1 MIRTTL
7 VAAASVVALLAAGS
21 AAAGEVTVTLTGV
34 QARGGSMLVSLQ
46 SRDQFMQRAMTAGT
60 VRENPQAGT
69 LTLTLP
75 NVPEGEYALSAL
87 HDADGNWTM
96 TMDGQRPAEGWAMSR
111 VSGELNRRPAFEDA
125 RVRVTADGAAI
136 TAAMVYPAAR

>member
-1 MIRTTL
+1 MIRTAL
-7 VAAASVVALLAAGS
+7 IAATSLAVLLAAG
-21 AAAGEVTVTLTGV
+21 AASAGEVTVTLTGV

-60 VRENPQAGT
+60 VRENPAAGT

-96 TMDGQRPAEGWAMSR
+96 TMDGQRPGEGWAMSR
-111 VSGELNRRPAFEDA
+111 VGAELNRRPTFADA
-125 RVRVTADGAAI
+125 VVRVPAQGATI
-136 TAAMVYPAAR
+136 TAAMVYPASR

>member
-1 MIRTTL
+1 MIRTAL
-7 VAAASVVALLAAGS
+7 VAAASLAALFTAS
-21 AAAGEVTVTLTGV
+21 AASAGDVTITLTGV

-60 VRENPQAGT
+60 IRENPAAGT
-69 LTLTLP
+69 VTLTLP
-75 NVPEGEYALSAL
+75 NVPAGEYALSAL

-96 TMDGQRPAEGWAMSR
+96 TMQDGRPGEGWAMSR
-111 VSGELNRRPAFEDA
+111 IGAELDHRPTFDEAV
-125 RVRVTADGAAI
+125 VRVPAEGAAI